1 MEKEAQK
8 NLNELKNIS
17 KKLKELQDE
26 FFTEIKF
33 ISDIVN
39 IDMPEPSEIDLLQD
53 KVQNPLQLIEDYK
66 KQKGIKTDSSVA
78 DMLQNIFEGIEP
90 VINKS
95 AGGSEY
101 KEELIDI
108 IKESCSINAEDIHI
122 NDAYKSR

>member
-1 MEKEAQK
+1 M
-8 NLNELKNIS
+8 
-17 KKLKELQDE
+17 
-26 FFTEIKF
+26 
-33 ISDIVN
+33 
-39 IDMPEPSEIDLLQD
+39 
-53 KVQNPLQLIEDYK
+53 QLIEDYK